1 MTGTGTQA
9 DPFIIDTYDELL
21 TKAAIAE
28 TYIEFNNAAT
38 TKTIDIN
45 NTEYKTGETGLVI
58 ANGVHISGNGWTI
71 RNIYAVSGH
80 SAIQLGSGIE
90 IKGLNLLNITQM
102 GANVPL
108 NNNTS
113 NTTYSLFKECK
124 LSVMKVCGN
133 LAPEFCGGSIKFEDC
148 SLNLKNCGGFAVR
161 SSGASYSILVR
172 CNVNIDFSLWHNDL
186 MTISEFSNVSDCK
199 FTGTVKLYSVA
210 ATSYQANNIRFVAA
224 DTDLNSSVFCVT
236 FTEEYHGI
244 STGSIFLLNNGDPTS
259 ACLVDQSLLP
269 ETFTISDAHVNVHYL
284 TTSEMKDYDTVV
296 ATGFPC
302 VPA

>member
-108 NNNTS
+108 NNTS

-124 LSVMKVCGN
+124 LSIMKVCGN

-148 SLNLKNCGGFAVR
+148 SLNLKNCGGFAFR
-161 SSGASYSILVR
+161 SSVTSYSILVR
-172 CNVNIDFSLWHNDL
+172 CNVNIDFSLWHGEVVI
-186 MTISEFSNVSDCK
+186 ISEFSKVSDCK

-210 ATSYQANNIRFVAA
+210 SPGCPICLVAVN
-224 DTDLNSSVFCVT
+224 TDLNSSVFCVT
-236 FTEEYHGI
+236 FTEEYHGT
-244 STGSIFLLNNGDPTS
+244 STGSIFMLNNVNPTS

-269 ETFTISDAHVNVHYL
+269 ETFTIEDTYVNVHYL
-284 TTSEMKDYDTVV
+284 TTNEMKDYDTVV